1 MMYYNSSLHPFS
13 ITKCRAFYKT
23 FAKSIGI
30 LAILFSFFANA
41 ATSEQVD
48 VIRAAAE
55 QHILDTVEQPFG
67 GELVITAANI
77 DSRIKATDCPI
88 PLETSASTTKA
99 TRSSITVLV
108 QCIPDEWRIYVP
120 VRLSMSVPLVT
131 ANRSIVRG
139 EIIGQYDVT
148 MTMIELKRFRREGF
162 SLPEQVVGAKAK
174 KNIRPGNVIER
185 GDVCVVCRNEKVVIQ
200 AVKGGMTITTKG
212 TALSDASAGDQV
224 RVKNDKSQR
233 IIEGIVTGISEVT
246 VYF

>member
-1 MMYYNSSLHPFS
+1 MMYYNSTLHPFS

-30 LAILFSFFANA
+30 LVILFSFFADA

-55 QHILDTVEQPFG
+55 QHILDTVEQPLG

-108 QCIPDEWRIYVP
+108 QCIPDEWRVYVP

-131 ANRSIVRG
+131 VNRSIIRG
-139 EIIGQYDVT
+139 EIIGQYDVA

-162 SLPEQVVGAKAK
+162 SRIEQVIGSKAK
-174 KNIRPGNVIER
+174 RNIRPGDVVER

-212 TALSDASAGDQV
+212 TALTDGAAGDQV
-224 RVKNDKSQR
+224 RVKNDKSKR

>member
-1 MMYYNSSLHPFS
+1 MMYYKPSLHLFS

-30 LAILFSFFANA
+30 LAILFSFFAQA
-41 ATSEQVD
+41 ATPEQVD

-55 QHILDTVEQPFG
+55 EHILNTIDQPIG
-67 GELVITAANI
+67 GELAITAANI

-88 PLETSASTTKA
+88 PLETSSSSTNGS
-99 TRSSITVLV
+99 RSSITVLV
-108 QCIPDEWRIYVP
+108 QCIPDNWRVYVP

-148 MTMIELKRFRREGF
+148 MAMIELKRFRREGF

-212 TALSDASAGDQV
+212 TALSDGSAGDQV